1 MDIPVL
7 LMLGGIGLLGFFC
20 QWLAWWSK
28 LPAILFLLICGIL
41 LGPTF
46 SILDTDAIFGD
57 LLFPFVSLSV
67 SIILFEGSLTLK
79 RSELDDI
86 GRTVRNMVSFGI
98 IITASIVTLTVH
110 YVVGLSW
117 QLSALFG
124 SIMVVTGP
132 TVIMPMLRSAR
143 LNHRVA
149 RVLRWEGIIIDP
161 IGALMAVLVFEF
173 IVSQQTSAELS
184 HVLVLFFSTIAIG
197 TLTGLLSA
205 FILGQLLRHHWV
217 PEYLQNFA
225 SLAFVC
231 STFAMSET
239 LIHESGLIA
248 VTIMGIW
255 LANMKGVNIR
265 SILHFKEN
273 LTVVFV
279 SVLFIILA
287 ARLDFEQIKQLGW
300 GALIV
305 LLVMQFVARPAK
317 VFFSTFR
324 SSFSFKEKLI
334 LSWIGP
340 RGIVAAAV
348 SGVFAL
354 RLEQLGIE
362 QAELIVPLTFCII
375 IGTVIMQGT
384 TARPL
389 ANWLGVTEP
398 NTKAFMII
406 GGNPV
411 ALMIAKSLKDV
422 DVETI
427 VCDNYWDNIC
437 AARMAGLKTYY
448 GNSISNHAD
457 VYLDTS
463 QYGGVLGLSYFH
475 ERNMASALR
484 YREDFG
490 VNNVFCLASSIADKN
505 SDNAKVDRRY
515 SGHTL
520 FGKGITY
527 SVLSDA
533 LGRGAQTRK
542 TQLTET
548 YTYESWLADR
558 KGSEFYMLYGLN
570 TAKKLRWLLDDNPI
584 VPEAGW
590 TIVYLAFPKDKD
602 KEVEKA
608 TS

>member
-1 MDIPVL
+1 MNIPVL
-7 LMLGGIGLLGFFC
+7 LMLGAIGILGFFC
-20 QWLAWWSK
+20 QWLAWRSK
-28 LPAILFLLICGIL
+28 LPAILFLLLCGIL

-46 SILDTDAIFGD
+46 HILDTDALFGD

-79 RSELDDI
+79 RSELHDI
-86 GRTVRNMVSFGI
+86 GSTVRKMVSTGI
-98 IITASIVTLTVH
+98 FITATIVTLTVH

-143 LNHRVA
+143 LNHKVA

-161 IGALMAVLVFEF
+161 VGALLAVLVFEF
-173 IVSQQTSAELS
+173 IVTQQTSTELS
-184 HVLVLFFSTIAIG
+184 HVAVLFSSTIAVG
-197 TLTGLLSA
+197 TLTGLFSA
-205 FILGQLLRHHWV
+205 FFLGQLLRHHWI

-231 STFAMSET
+231 GTFAVSET
-239 LIHESGLIA
+239 MMHESGLIA

-273 LTVVFV
+273 LTIVFV

-287 ARLDFEQIKQLGW
+287 ARLDFKQIEHLGW
-300 GALIV
+300 GSLIV

-317 VFFSTFR
+317 VFFSTR
-324 SSFSFKEKLI
+324 GTSFSFKEKLI

-348 SGVFAL
+348 SAVFAL
-354 RLEQLGIE
+354 RLEQLGVP

-375 IGTVIMQGT
+375 IGTVVMQGT

-389 ANWLGVTEP
+389 AVWLKVTEP
-398 NTKAFMII
+398 NTKAYMIV

-411 ALMIAKSLKDV
+411 ALTIAKALKDV
-422 DVETI
+422 EIETI
-427 VCDNYWDNIC
+427 VCDNYWDNIA

-448 GNSISNHAD
+448 GNPISNHAD

-475 ERNMASALR
+475 ERNMAAALR

-490 VNNVFCLASSIADKN
+490 VDNVFCLASSVADKN
-505 SDNAKVDRRY
+505 SEHAKVDRKY

-520 FGKGITY
+520 FGKTITY
-527 SVLSDA
+527 SVLNDA
-533 LGRGAQTRK
+533 IGRGAQARK
-542 TQLTET
+542 TQLTDN
-548 YTYESWLADR
+548 YTYENWLADR
-558 KGSEFYMLYGLN
+558 EGSDFYMLFAI
-570 TAKKLRWLLDDNPI
+570 TSSKKLQWALDDKSI
-584 VPEAGW
+584 KPESGW
-590 TIVYLAFPKDKD
+590 TIVYLAFPK
-602 KEVEKA
+602 EAERSAV
-608 TS
+608 